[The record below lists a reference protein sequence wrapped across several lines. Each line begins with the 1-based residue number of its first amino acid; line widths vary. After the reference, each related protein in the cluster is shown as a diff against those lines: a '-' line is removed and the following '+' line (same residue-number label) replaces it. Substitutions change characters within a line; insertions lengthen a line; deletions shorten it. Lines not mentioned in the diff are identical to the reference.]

1 MAELWDLYDKDRNPL
16 HMTHTRGKR
25 LRKGTYH
32 LAVGIWTVCD
42 DNRLL
47 LTLRSPEKRD
57 WPNTWEN
64 TAGSVLMGE
73 TARQGAVRELRE
85 ETGLLVAE
93 EELTLL
99 GTECGKNAIGDCFA
113 VRKSFTLEDIVF
125 QEGET
130 VDAKLVTFA
139 ELDEMIRQDLV
150 AYPVAYRLKTVRAA
164 LESFIAATDPN
175 RKEPNP

>member
-1 MAELWDLYDKDRNPL
+1 MAELWDLYDKDRKPL
-16 HMTHTRGKR
+16 CLTHPRGKR

-57 WPNTWEN
+57 WPNVWEN
-64 TAGSVLMGE
+64 TAGSVLAGE

-85 ETGLLVAE
+85 ETGLCVTE

-99 GTECGKNAIGDCFA
+99 GTECGKNTIGDCFA
-113 VRKSFTLEDIVF
+113 VRKSFTLDDIVF

-130 VDAKLVTFA
+130 VDARLVTFD
-139 ELDEMIRQDLV
+139 ELDAMIAQRLL

-164 LESFIAATDPN
+164 LEAFIAATDPK
-175 RKEPNP
+175 KERN